1 MEQTSGASRPTEIS
15 DFSLKEFFTQCLS
28 RWRWF
33 LLSIVVF
40 CAIGYF
46 YGKRQAPVY
55 SRTMDIL
62 IKEDGKGGSS
72 SADLGSA
79 FSSLGL
85 FSSKTNVNNEL
96 ISLTSPAVMYEVVKR
111 LDLDMNYSQPGGFYA
126 KTLFG
131 SSLPYTVRFLDL
143 EEQQGGAMMMEIGD
157 NGSLTFS
164 KFVKNTED
172 GVQKIKEAVKGK
184 VGAEVR
190 TPLGRVLVSANPAY
204 VAPKKKDGAVKKM
217 VVSRSGMQST
227 VEKYSAR
234 LKGDLADKNADVIEL
249 SIKDVNTQRAVAI
262 LDAVVDVYRENW
274 REDKNKVSIA
284 TSKFITE
291 RLAKIESQLSGVDS
305 DISEYKSEH
314 MVPDLEEAAKLSMKQ
329 AVEMSNSQLELTNKM
344 TMAVYLKDYLSNP
357 ANDMK
362 VIPVNT
368 GIGSPQLE
376 LQISNYNNLLL
387 SRNTLADN
395 SSEKNPLVIDYDA
408 QLKGL
413 HQAIYE
419 AVAGQ
424 VAALNTSLKNLEGAK
439 GTAKGQLTSG
449 PTQALH
455 LLSLERDQK
464 VMQSLYIYLLQK
476 REENE
481 ISQTYNAD
489 KVRIITPPTG
499 SLRPVSPKKGM
510 IMMIS
515 FLLGLCIP
523 GAALYMAEA
532 SNTKV
537 RSRKDLEKMS
547 TPFAGEIPYVGKR
560 GSKIKKALAS
570 LTKNKK
576 GGRKKL
582 ETVDMVV
589 KEGSRDALSESIRIV
604 RGNID
609 FMLHKDKTC
618 NVIMVTSFNPGSGKS
633 FISFNLSASFALK
646 GKRVLVIDGDLRH
659 GSVSQFVGM
668 PSKGISNY
676 LTGNTDDW
684 KGLVKAVPG
693 QEGMYVLPIGH
704 RPPNPAE
711 LLDNDRLGVLLDE
724 ARKEYDYVLVD
735 CPPVDVVV
743 DTQIVER
750 YVDRTIFI
758 VRAGLLEK
766 HAVAEIDELYHNKR
780 FKQMSIVLNAT
791 DSRHSRSHSYGT
803 SGYYGN

>member
-1 MEQTSGASRPTEIS
+1 MEQSNGAPRPTEIS
-15 DFSLKEFFTQCLS
+15 DFSLKEFLTQCLS

-33 LLSIVVF
+33 LFSIVAF
-40 CAIGYF
+40 CAIGFF

-62 IKEDGKGGSS
+62 IKEEGKGGSS
-72 SADLGSA
+72 TPDLGSA

-85 FSSKTNVNNEL
+85 FSAKTNVNNEL
-96 ISLTSPAVMYEVVKR
+96 ISLTSPSVMYEVVKR
-111 LDLDMNYSQPGGFYA
+111 LDLDMNYSKPGGFYPV
-126 KTLFG
+126 TLFG
-131 SSLPYTVRFLDL
+131 NTLPYTVRFLDL
-143 EEQQGGAMMMEIGD
+143 EEQQGGAMVMEIGD
-157 NGSLTFS
+157 DGSLTLS

-172 GVQKIKEAVKGK
+172 GVEKTNKDVKGK
-184 VGAEVR
+184 LGSEIA
-190 TPLGRVLVSANPAY
+190 TPLGRVLVQPNASYLPPRNKNAK
-204 VAPKKKDGAVKKM
+204 VRKM
-217 VVSRSGMQST
+217 NVSRSGMQST
-227 VEKYSAR
+227 VEKYSDR

-249 SIKDVNTQRAVAI
+249 SIKDVSTQRAVAI

-274 REDKNKVSIA
+274 REDKNKVSVA

-329 AVEMSNSQLELTNKM
+329 AVEMSNSQLDLTNKM
-344 TMAVYLKDYLSNP
+344 SMALYLKDYLSNP
-357 ANDMK
+357 ANEKK

-368 GIGSPQLE
+368 GIGSNQLE
-376 LQISNYNNLLL
+376 MQISSYNNMLL

-395 SSEKNPLVIDYDA
+395 SSENNPLVQDYDA
-408 QLKGL
+408 QLRGL
-413 HQAIYE
+413 RESIEA

-424 VAALNTSLKNLEGAK
+424 VSALNTSLRNLEGAK
-439 GTAKGQLTSG
+439 GTAKGQLSSG

-499 SLRPVSPKKGM
+499 SLKPVSPKKGM
-510 IMMIS
+510 ILVIS

-560 GSKIKKALAS
+560 GGRLKKALAS

-576 GGRKKL
+576 SGRKKL

-609 FMLHKDKTC
+609 FMLHKEKGC

-633 FISFNLSASFALK
+633 FISYNLSASFALK
-646 GKRVLVIDGDLRH
+646 GKRVLIIDGDLRH

-684 KGLVKAVPG
+684 KALVKAVAG
-693 QEGMYVLPIGH
+693 QDGMYVLPIGH

-711 LLDNDRLGVLLDE
+711 LLDNDRLGVLVKE
-724 ARKEYDYVLVD
+724 AREEYDYVLID

-766 HAVAEIDELYHNKR
+766 HAVAEIDELYRSKR

>member
-1 MEQTSGASRPTEIS
+1 MEQSNGAPRPTEIS
-15 DFSLKEFFTQCLS
+15 DFSLKEFLTQCLS

-33 LLSIVVF
+33 LFSIVAF
-40 CAIGYF
+40 CAIGFF

-62 IKEDGKGGSS
+62 IKEEGKGGSS
-72 SADLGSA
+72 TPDLGSA

-85 FSSKTNVNNEL
+85 FSAKTNVNNEL
-96 ISLTSPAVMYEVVKR
+96 ISLTSPSVMYEVVKR
-111 LDLDMNYSQPGGFYA
+111 LDLDMNYSKPGGFYPV
-126 KTLFG
+126 TLFG
-131 SSLPYTVRFLDL
+131 STLPYTVRFLDL
-143 EEQQGGAMMMEIGD
+143 EEQQGGAMVMEIGD
-157 NGSLTFS
+157 DGSLTLS

-172 GVQKIKEAVKGK
+172 GVEKTNKDVKGK
-184 VGAEVR
+184 LGSEIA
-190 TPLGRVLVSANPAY
+190 TPLGRVLVQPNASYLPPRNKNAK
-204 VAPKKKDGAVKKM
+204 VRKM
-217 VVSRSGMQST
+217 NVSRSGMQST
-227 VEKYSAR
+227 VEKYSDR

-249 SIKDVNTQRAVAI
+249 SIKDVSTQRAVAI

-274 REDKNKVSIA
+274 REDKNKVSVA

-329 AVEMSNSQLELTNKM
+329 AVEMSNSQLDLTNKM
-344 TMAVYLKDYLSNP
+344 SMALYLKDYLSNP
-357 ANDMK
+357 ANEKK

-368 GIGSPQLE
+368 GIGSNQLE
-376 LQISNYNNLLL
+376 MQISSYNNLLL

-395 SSEKNPLVIDYDA
+395 SSENNPLVQDYDA
-408 QLKGL
+408 QLRGL
-413 HQAIYE
+413 RESIEA

-424 VAALNTSLKNLEGAK
+424 VSALNTSLRNLEGAK
-439 GTAKGQLTSG
+439 GTAKGQLSSG

-499 SLRPVSPKKGM
+499 SLKPVSPKKGM
-510 IMMIS
+510 ILVIS

-560 GSKIKKALAS
+560 GGRLKKALAS

-576 GGRKKL
+576 SGRKKL

-609 FMLHKDKTC
+609 FMLHKEKGC

-633 FISFNLSASFALK
+633 FISYNLSASFALK
-646 GKRVLVIDGDLRH
+646 GKRVLIIDGDLRH

-684 KGLVKAVPG
+684 KGLVKAVAG
-693 QEGMYVLPIGH
+693 QDGMYVLPIGH

-711 LLDNDRLGVLLDE
+711 LLDNDRLGVLVKE
-724 ARKEYDYVLVD
+724 AREEYDYVLID

-766 HAVAEIDELYHNKR
+766 HAVAEIDELYRSKR

>member
-1 MEQTSGASRPTEIS
+1 M
-15 DFSLKEFFTQCLS
+15 
-28 RWRWF
+28 
-33 LLSIVVF
+33 
-40 CAIGYF
+40 
-46 YGKRQAPVY
+46 
-55 SRTMDIL
+55 
-62 IKEDGKGGSS
+62 
-72 SADLGSA
+72 
-79 FSSLGL
+79 
-85 FSSKTNVNNEL
+85 
-96 ISLTSPAVMYEVVKR
+96 
-111 LDLDMNYSQPGGFYA
+111 
-126 KTLFG
+126 
-131 SSLPYTVRFLDL
+131 
-143 EEQQGGAMMMEIGD
+143 
-157 NGSLTFS
+157 
-164 KFVKNTED
+164 
-172 GVQKIKEAVKGK
+172 
-184 VGAEVR
+184 
-190 TPLGRVLVSANPAY
+190 
-204 VAPKKKDGAVKKM
+204 
-217 VVSRSGMQST
+217 
-227 VEKYSAR
+227 
-234 LKGDLADKNADVIEL
+234 
-249 SIKDVNTQRAVAI
+249 
-262 LDAVVDVYRENW
+262 
-274 REDKNKVSIA
+274 
-284 TSKFITE
+284 
-291 RLAKIESQLSGVDS
+291 
-305 DISEYKSEH
+305 
-314 MVPDLEEAAKLSMKQ
+314 
-329 AVEMSNSQLELTNKM
+329 
-344 TMAVYLKDYLSNP
+344 
-357 ANDMK
+357 
-362 VIPVNT
+362 
-368 GIGSPQLE
+368 
-376 LQISNYNNLLL
+376 
-387 SRNTLADN
+387 
-395 SSEKNPLVIDYDA
+395 IDYDA

-419 AVAGQ
+419 AVSGQ

>member
-1 MEQTSGASRPTEIS
+1 MEQSNGAPRPTEIS
-15 DFSLKEFFTQCLS
+15 DFSLKEFLTQCLS

-33 LLSIVVF
+33 LFSIVAF
-40 CAIGYF
+40 CAIGFF

-62 IKEDGKGGSS
+62 IKEEGKGGSS
-72 SADLGSA
+72 TPDLGSA

-85 FSSKTNVNNEL
+85 FSAKTNVNNEL
-96 ISLTSPAVMYEVVKR
+96 ISLTSPSVMYEVVKR
-111 LDLDMNYSQPGGFYA
+111 LDLDMNYSKPGGFYPV
-126 KTLFG
+126 TLFG
-131 SSLPYTVRFLDL
+131 NTLPYTVRFLDL
-143 EEQQGGAMMMEIGD
+143 EEQQGGAMVMEIGD
-157 NGSLTFS
+157 DGSLTLS

-172 GVQKIKEAVKGK
+172 GVEKTNKDVKGK
-184 VGAEVR
+184 LGSEIA
-190 TPLGRVLVSANPAY
+190 TPLGRVLVQPNASYLPPRNKNAK
-204 VAPKKKDGAVKKM
+204 VRKM
-217 VVSRSGMQST
+217 NVSRSGMQST
-227 VEKYSAR
+227 VEKYSDR

-249 SIKDVNTQRAVAI
+249 SIKDVSTQRAVAI

-274 REDKNKVSIA
+274 REDKNKVSVA

-329 AVEMSNSQLELTNKM
+329 AVEMSNSQLDLTNKM
-344 TMAVYLKDYLSNP
+344 SMALYLKDYLSNP
-357 ANDMK
+357 ANEKK

-368 GIGSPQLE
+368 GIGSNQLE
-376 LQISNYNNLLL
+376 MQISSYNNMLL

-395 SSEKNPLVIDYDA
+395 SSENNPLVQDYDA
-408 QLKGL
+408 QLRGL
-413 HQAIYE
+413 RESIEA

-424 VAALNTSLKNLEGAK
+424 VSALNTSLRNLEGAK
-439 GTAKGQLTSG
+439 GTAKGQLSSG

-489 KVRIITPPTG
+489 KVRVITPPTG
-499 SLRPVSPKKGM
+499 SLKPVSPKKGM
-510 IMMIS
+510 ILVIS

-560 GSKIKKALAS
+560 GGRLKKALAS

-576 GGRKKL
+576 SGRKKL

-609 FMLHKDKTC
+609 FMLHKEKGC

-633 FISFNLSASFALK
+633 FISYNLSASFALK
-646 GKRVLVIDGDLRH
+646 GKRVLIIDGDLRH

-684 KGLVKAVPG
+684 KGLVKAVAG
-693 QEGMYVLPIGH
+693 QDGMYVLPIGH

-711 LLDNDRLGVLLDE
+711 LLDNDRLGVLVKE
-724 ARKEYDYVLVD
+724 AREEYDYVLID

-766 HAVAEIDELYHNKR
+766 HAVAEIDELYRSKR